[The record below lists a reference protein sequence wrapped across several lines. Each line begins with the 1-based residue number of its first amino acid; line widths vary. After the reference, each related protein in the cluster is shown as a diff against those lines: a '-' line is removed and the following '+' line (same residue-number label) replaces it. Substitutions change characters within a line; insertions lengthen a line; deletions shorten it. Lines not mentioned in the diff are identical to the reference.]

1 LGKKVRAGICGDE
14 IQTKAIAQVVLNLVE
29 FIFSKHAVVHEDASK
44 TLANSA
50 IDQHSR
56 DRGVHAA
63 GESTDCVS
71 VADGVLDGGNGFV
84 DKALRRPTRLGMADV
99 EDEISQQISPELCVM
114 DLRVKL
120 HRPGLSLRILD
131 GCQSA

>member
-1 LGKKVRAGICGDE
+1 M
-14 IQTKAIAQVVLNLVE
+14 
-29 FIFSKHAVVHEDASK
+29 
-44 TLANSA
+44 
-50 IDQHSR
+50 
-56 DRGVHAA
+56 
-63 GESTDCVS
+63 S